1 MFCAEIVSMTAI
13 EGAPGIIL
21 VPHTTPERS
30 ATSRRLSR
38 ELLFALSTLSNS
50 TNLFPILDEAFTFSK
65 TCRIKRLALRSAQI
79 QRATRY
85 AVCDA
90 AEKYVE
96 SRYRLMDIAEPVID
110 ACMAWTS
117 F

>member
-1 MFCAEIVSMTAI
+1 MFCAEIGSMTAI

-50 TNLFPILDEAFTFSK
+50 TNSFPILDEGFTFSK
-65 TCRIKRLALRSAQI
+65 TYRFKTLALRSAQI
-79 QRATRY
+79 HRPTRKS
-85 AVCDA
+85 VCYA
-90 AEKYVE
+90 AEDSVA
-96 SRYRLMDIAEPVID
+96 SRLLLKDIAVPAID
-110 ACMAWTS
+110 PSMA
-117 F
+117 